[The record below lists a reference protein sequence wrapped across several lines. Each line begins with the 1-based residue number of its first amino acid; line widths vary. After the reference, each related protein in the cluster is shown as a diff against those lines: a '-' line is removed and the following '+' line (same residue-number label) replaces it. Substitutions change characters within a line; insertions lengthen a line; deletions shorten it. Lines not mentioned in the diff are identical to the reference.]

1 MWSSCNCCRTGIF
14 QGSGCIRFPRP
25 FPPFPRP
32 YPNPSPFP
40 PFDDPFGGCEIY
52 GHPESSHR
60 KGCF

>member
-1 MWSSCNCCRTGIF
+1 MWSSYNGTYERP
-14 QGSGCIRFPRP
+14 GCIYY
-25 FPPFPRP
+25 PRP

-40 PFDDPFGGCEIY
+40 PFDDPFGGCEIC